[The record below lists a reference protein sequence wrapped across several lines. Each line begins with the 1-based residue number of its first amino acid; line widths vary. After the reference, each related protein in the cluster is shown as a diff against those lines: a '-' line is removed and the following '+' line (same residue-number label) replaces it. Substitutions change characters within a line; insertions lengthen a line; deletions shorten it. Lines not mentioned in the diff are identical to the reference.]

1 MLVTLVCPD
10 MKFVEVCGI
19 SAKNLV
25 DYQQLLRPLNRTLVG
40 LKGARVSSEKQKQ
53 ALFVK
58 CIPVSLMSNVKRLFN
73 LIISFSLL
81 YLVLCSIPHFHIISY
96 MLLVIYLINQFP

>member
-25 DYQQLLRPLNRTLVG
+25 DYQQLLRPINRTLVS
-40 LKGARVSSEKQKQ
+40 LKRARVS
-53 ALFVK
+53 
-58 CIPVSLMSNVKRLFN
+58 
-73 LIISFSLL
+73 
-81 YLVLCSIPHFHIISY
+81 
-96 MLLVIYLINQFP
+96 